1 MGSLYILDKGQKN
14 MSCQAFLMATLG
26 FLGLRSMLGSTALV
40 LGECSFLRLSLLLQ

>member
-1 MGSLYILDKGQKN
+1 

-26 FLGLRSMLGSTALV
+26 FLGLRSMLGSFTALV